1 MNEPNT
7 KPYQLPANAVWFI
20 TGCSSGVGQSLAQLI
35 NKYASLRLVA
45 TARSIDSLSAIAD
58 SPNVLKLQLD
68 ITSQP
73 AINTAITTALERF
86 GRIDVLVNNAG
97 HGLIGEAEATTN
109 VQARNVF
116 ETDFWGTVNLTLK
129 ALKVMR
135 EENEKTGSAGGVIMN
150 ITSVGGFIGLPGNSF
165 YNASKFG
172 VEGFTEAVSREL
184 RPEWNSMSDQR
195 ERKIS
200 G

>member
-1 MNEPNT
+1 MPSHW
-7 KPYQLPANAVWFI
+7 LLVWCWAVSRSAHQQI
-20 TGCSSGVGQSLAQLI
+20 CVPSPGRHGAQ
-35 NKYASLRLVA
+35 YRFAV
-45 TARSIDSLSAIAD
+45 AIAD